1 MLRLPPCE
9 RGTCFVRV
17 LAGSPAYKCFCQRRK
32 PWRKAGFIPA
42 AQVKL
47 IGVPGQSAGLA
58 GGNPKGGGRP
68 PLCRRGG
75 GVHRGGTPS
84 KGSLPCACFWLLFA
98 RAKSDPGLGRGG
110 PGDCE
115 QNRSDSG
122 EKCCVPTR
130 PAIRE
135 SQPIGAMRQHRR
147 IKKRGTGAKPPKTRR
162 RRGCCL
168 SFSISH
174 FPAWVSQYRQR

>member
-68 PLCRRGG
+68 LLCRRGG

-84 KGSLPCACFWLLFA
+84 KGSRPYACFWLLFA
-98 RAKSDPGLGRGG
+98 RAKSNSGCGAESPIRFRKETCFSPPARRHANLSPSVPCAGTA
-110 PGDCE
+110 
-115 QNRSDSG
+115 RS
-122 EKCCVPTR
+122 E
-130 PAIRE
+130 
-135 SQPIGAMRQHRR
+135 
-147 IKKRGTGAKPPKTRR
+147 
-162 RRGCCL
+162 
-168 SFSISH
+168 
-174 FPAWVSQYRQR
+174 